1 MSVFLAILPIL
12 GALIPF
18 VLKEITR
25 FQEAHD
31 DPKNQNKA
39 RYEAI
44 DKAIAKSL
52 TSGNSD
58 ALTTGGGADL
68 DELDRLQ
75 RAASRGS
82 QQ

>member
-1 MSVFLAILPIL
+1 MSIILAILPIL

-25 FQEAHD
+25 YQKSHD
-31 DPKNQNKA
+31 DPKNQHKE

-52 TSGNSD
+52 TNGNSD
-58 ALTTGGGADL
+58 SLTVGGGADL

-75 RAASRGS
+75 RAASGGR

>member
-25 FQEAHD
+25 YQESHA

-39 RYEAI
+39 RYESI
-44 DKAIAKSL
+44 DKAIAG
-52 TSGNSD
+52 GNSTD
-58 ALTTGGGADL
+58 LTIGGGADL

-75 RAASRGS
+75 RASSSRGK
-82 QQ
+82 Q